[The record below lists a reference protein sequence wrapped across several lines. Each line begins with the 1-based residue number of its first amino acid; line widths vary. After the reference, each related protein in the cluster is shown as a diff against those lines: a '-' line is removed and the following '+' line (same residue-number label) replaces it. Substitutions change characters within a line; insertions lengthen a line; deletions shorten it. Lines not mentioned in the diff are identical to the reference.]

1 MKIKNEKIKKRLIFK
16 SNINIFIKAVFFWL
30 MIHSINAD
38 GCFISNKTRI
48 ISQWLNNII
57 CLGAENL
64 RYINIAT
71 FSSGD
76 MIVEATSSSDYSDR
90 IFYGIK
96 RNGDPFF
103 ADGQYHSKITVSG
116 ETESNNARNEAEIFI
131 VTIDNTEYLFSLVI
145 IYMLNYMI

>member
-1 MKIKNEKIKKRLIFK
+1 MKIKNERFNKRLIFK
-16 SNINIFIKAVFFWL
+16 SNINIFIKLIFFWL
-30 MIHSINAD
+30 LIDSINAD

-76 MIVEATSSSDYSDR
+76 MIVEATSSSD
-90 IFYGIK
+90 
-96 RNGDPFF
+96 
-103 ADGQYHSKITVSG
+103 
-116 ETESNNARNEAEIFI
+116 
-131 VTIDNTEYLFSLVI
+131 
-145 IYMLNYMI
+145 